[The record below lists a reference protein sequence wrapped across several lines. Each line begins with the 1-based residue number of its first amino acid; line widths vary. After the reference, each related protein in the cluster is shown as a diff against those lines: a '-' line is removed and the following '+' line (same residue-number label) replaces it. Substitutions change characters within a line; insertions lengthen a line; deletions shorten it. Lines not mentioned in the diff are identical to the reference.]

1 MAGPTP
7 DEEPRDQLGNEL
19 DDAPRDQLGNELGN
33 ELGDASDG
41 EEQWLR
47 IGDLVRLTGLTS
59 RTLRHYDQLGLL
71 VPSGRSGGDV
81 RMYGGADVQRLLAI
95 QHLKSLGMSLQD
107 IASALD
113 DPGFDAHTALEE
125 HIAVVEARIAAETD
139 LLVRLRRL
147 RGAAASGWGE
157 VVDLIA
163 LTERLRHP
171 DAAVRFASTLA
182 APRQAPTEEL
192 VDLLRADPEP
202 GVREVA
208 TWALAQHG
216 AAGVD
221 AVVAGLSDPDPG
233 VRLQMAHVASKLGDP
248 AAGSGLVG
256 LLADPDAR
264 VRAKAAFALGRIGLL
279 GTLPAL
285 LSGLGD
291 PDDQV
296 AAAFV
301 GALTA
306 FGQAAVPGLV
316 GATADPSGLVR
327 ERAADALAA
336 LAPPEAVDALAQL
349 LDDEAAPVR
358 LSAVLALS
366 GIDAERAR
374 EAVYRAR
381 HHDDPQVAAVATRLG
396 S

>member
-33 ELGDASDG
+33 EVGDASDG

-81 RMYGGADVQRLLAI
+81 RMYGAADVQRLLAI

-113 DPGFDAHTALEE
+113 DPGFDAHTALEG
-125 HIAVVEARIAAETD
+125 HIALVEARIAAETD

-147 RGAAASGWGE
+147 RGAAASGWDE

-182 APRQAPTEEL
+182 APRRAPTEEL
-192 VDLLRADPEP
+192 VDLLRTDPEP

-216 AAGVD
+216 AAGVE
-221 AVVAGLSDPDPG
+221 AVVVGLSDPDPG

-248 AAGSGLVG
+248 AAGPGLVD

-264 VRAKAAFALGRIGLL
+264 VRAKAAFALGRVGLL

-374 EAVYRAR
+374 EAVHRAR
-381 HHDDPQVAAVATRLG
+381 RHDDPQVAAVATRLG